1 MTMEQALYLSSNTYF
16 MALQDALGSIEG
28 PVRVAERM
36 GMHFTASSADQI
48 IGGNR
53 GSFTLGAE
61 ATTPAGPGQR
71 HPHPGP
77 RRPPRRPAPG
87 PRRPRPHR
95 RTADRARRQTGW
107 Q

>member
-1 MTMEQALYLSSNTYF
+1 MTMEEALYLSSNTYF

-61 ATTPAGPGQR
+61 ATSPLDLASAYATL
-71 HPHPGP
+71 
-77 RRPPRRPAPG
+77 PPVTLEHWPPAPG
-87 PRRPRPHR
+87 GG
-95 RTADRARRQTGW
+95 TAFTSVASWRGPFGPVE
-107 Q
+107 